1 MKRVLTGIA
10 AALTLILLLVGLPL
24 LLVAVAPIGVP
35 QVEPTLAGLLAALLR
50 PDDGTLFLTL
60 VKAAGWIV
68 WALLALAVGTDI
80 VARVRHVRPPQLPG
94 LAIPQHL
101 ARGLIAATLALFLH
115 TGTVQPVP
123 AAADPTVPAPPTT
136 AAPAQPQ
143 EDETPA
149 KKQPKPSYERYTV
162 KKGDILSQIA
172 LDHLGD
178 ARRYPEIFNASRD
191 IRQPGGARL
200 TDPDIIDIGWTLN
213 IPIDKPV
220 KITKKPPKQ
229 PTEHDDPQA
238 PTPAPTP
245 PVTATPSPVITAP
258 PTQAPAPQPE
268 TQDVDIEQAEN
279 SDYQPPWLLAGLAGA
294 GAILAGSL
302 WLALRRRRALQHH
315 HRRPGFV
322 TAPPPSHTV
331 PVEKTLRHQGQPIAD
346 LITYI
351 DETLRRA
358 AITILTAQESLPP
371 LIAVEAEP
379 TGLRLHL
386 ADSFDLPTP
395 WKPERDGRTWAITT
409 ADDPDEI
416 GPLEP
421 DGPPPWPHLVTIG
434 ADDTG
439 HWWLLNLDHA
449 GTLAITGNP
458 DYADDL
464 ARYLTAELATNPWS
478 RDLEIDLINIF
489 DEVTGLDPRR
499 LHHHASPAGVDDT
512 IAAATETI
520 DRLNQV
526 NVSDAATARTRQ
538 AGDAIWAS
546 RALITTGAAGGHL
559 PQLTELLGSL
569 PDRTGTSVV
578 VLQPIASH
586 IANLVVRVGADGRA
600 RVPVLGL
607 DLIANGITP
616 DEARGCVQ
624 LLQAAGQPAN
634 TDLPDSDRAQPLS
647 THADAAGR
655 LHPVLT
661 EPRQPNGNLTG
672 GSNLPHADSAI
683 LTTAATTSDD
693 LAVLAPDIPPEV
705 REDIQ
710 QADPTLDDDLA
721 AWHSGA
727 CDRPRLAVL
736 GSMKVRVGPTG
747 QPADAAGRKPY
758 YTELV
763 AYLASRSNGAST
775 AELCEAF
782 ATNPARIHRD
792 LSVVR
797 KWLGADPE
805 TREPYLPGAIRTGT
819 HANTGP
825 GVYRLNGL
833 LYDADLFLRL
843 RLRGQTRGTEGLTDY
858 MEALRLVNGIPYTD
872 LHRGGG
878 IWLADTRD
886 DQHVLVAIVDSAHL
900 AVTMALRQG
909 DIEAATR
916 AAATAMAAAPDEEAP
931 KLDRAAAAEAA
942 GQANLHADLV
952 NDLYRQR
959 GIDGPIELGPRTVEL
974 VNSHGWGGR
983 ASKAS

>member
-1 MKRVLTGIA
+1 MKRALTGTA

-68 WALLALAVGTDI
+68 WALLALAVGTDV
-80 VARVRHVRPPQLPG
+80 VARVRHVRPPLLPG

-115 TGTVQPVP
+115 TGAVQPVP
-123 AAADPTVPAPPTT
+123 AAADPSVPAPPTT
-136 AAPAQPQ
+136 AAPARPQ
-143 EDETPA
+143 ADETPA
-149 KKQPKPSYERYTV
+149 KKKPKQSYERYTV

-178 ARRYPEIFNASRD
+178 ARRYPEIFKASRD
-191 IRQPGGARL
+191 IRQPGGIRL

-213 IPIDKPV
+213 IPTDKPV
-220 KITKKPPKQ
+220 KTTKKPPKQ
-229 PTEHDDPQA
+229 PTEHDDQQA
-238 PTPAPTP
+238 STPAPTP
-245 PVTATPSPVITAP
+245 PVTATPSPVVIAP

-268 TQDVDIEQAEN
+268 TQDVDSQQVEN
-279 SDYQPPWLLAGLAGA
+279 NDYQPPWLLTGLAGA

-302 WLALRRRRALQHH
+302 WLALRRRRAMQHH

-331 PVEKTLRHQGQPIAD
+331 PVEKTLRHQGQPVAD
-346 LITYI
+346 LITFI
-351 DETLRRA
+351 DEILRRA

-386 ADSFDLPTP
+386 GDSFDLPAP
-395 WKPERDGRTWAITT
+395 WKPERDGSTWAITT
-409 ADDPDEI
+409 TDDPDEV
-416 GPLEP
+416 GPLEL
-421 DGPPPWPHLVTIG
+421 DGPPPWPHLVTVG
-434 ADDTG
+434 ADDAG
-439 HWWLLNLDHA
+439 HWWLLNLEHA
-449 GTLAITGNP
+449 GTLAITGDP

-464 ARYLTAELATNPWS
+464 ARYLAAELATNPWS

-499 LHHHASPAGVDDT
+499 LHHHTSPAGIDDS
-512 IAAATETI
+512 IAAATEAI
-520 DRLNQV
+520 DRLHQV
-526 NVSDAATARTRQ
+526 DLTDAATARARQ
-538 AGDAIWAS
+538 AGDEIWTS

-559 PQLTELLGSL
+559 PQLAELLESL
-569 PDRTGTSVV
+569 PGRTGTSVV
-578 VLQPIASH
+578 ILQPTASH
-586 IANLVVRVGADGRA
+586 IPNLVVSVGADGRA
-600 RVPVLGL
+600 RVPALGL
-607 DLIANGITP
+607 DLVANGITP

-624 LLQAAGQPAN
+624 LLQAAEQLDN
-634 TDLPDSDRAQPLS
+634 TDLPDSHRTQPWS

-655 LHPVLT
+655 LHPDRT
-661 EPRQPNGNLTG
+661 QPRQPAGNPAG
-672 GSNLPHADSAI
+672 GSNLPQADSDI
-683 LTTAATTSDD
+683 LTVAATTSDD

-705 REDIQ
+705 RQDIQ
-710 QADPTLDDDLA
+710 RADPTLDDDLA
-721 AWHSGA
+721 AWHSDT
-727 CDRPRLAVL
+727 CSRPRLAVL
-736 GSMKVRVGPTG
+736 GPMKVRVGPTG
-747 QPADAAGRKPY
+747 QPANAAGRKPY

-763 AYLASRSNGAST
+763 AYLASRPNGATT

-797 KWLGADPE
+797 KWLGVDPE
-805 TREPYLPGAIRTGT
+805 IREPYLPGAIRTGT

-833 LYDADLFLRL
+833 LHDADLFLRL
-843 RLRGQTRGTEGLTDY
+843 RLRGQVRASEGLTDY
-858 MEALRLVNGIPYTD
+858 IEALRLVTGVPYTD

-886 DQHVLVAIVDSAHL
+886 DQHLLVAIVDTAHL
-900 AVTMALRQG
+900 AVTMALGRS
-909 DIEAATR
+909 DLDSAYEAASI
-916 AAATAMAAAPDEEAP
+916 AAAAAPDEETP
-931 KLDRAAAAEAA
+931 KLDLAGVAAAA
-942 GQANLHADLV
+942 GQTALSAKIARDMH
-952 NDLYRQR
+952 RQR
-959 GIDGPIELGPRTVEL
+959 DVDGPLDLGARTAELLTSR
-974 VNSHGWGGR
+974 GWADPVTR
-983 ASKAS
+983 AG